1 MLVPLLF
8 VAFFAFSSGDFGR
21 RIGGTIGRLVAI
33 PIVLMFAVISW
44 WVTRWRIEDGTLRIE
59 TGLLRRSSLRFPL
72 TQIQAIDTV
81 RPALARILGLAE
93 LRLRMGGSTGSSGRL
108 AYLTLG
114 QAETLRGQLLALAH
128 GIAANT
134 PAPREQVLLSVR
146 TDRLIVSI
154 LLSRLGVVTGVLL
167 VGLAVSMVVAPSTAV
182 AAIGGSGTMIL
193 GLLTAFWRRFNADYR
208 LTVADAPDGLHL
220 RSGLVDTAA
229 ETIPRGRV
237 QAIRMIEPLL
247 WRSFGWCRVEVD
259 VAGRQRAGR
268 ENRSQSRELRAV
280 LPVGTH
286 EEAVWLLGRL
296 LPDAPADRIPA
307 PPRARYKAPLRY
319 HYLAWGR
326 TDTCAV
332 ASSGRVARITSWVPL
347 TKVQSLRLVQGPLQR
362 RLRLATI
369 HLDTAGRRVGA
380 SLLDRDVDEAD
391 RVLAELTELSR
402 AARKAGR
409 GRSSGRPPD
418 GGSS

>member
-8 VAFFAFSSGDFGR
+8 VAFFAFTSGDFGR
-21 RIGGTIGRLVAI
+21 RIGGTIGRLVTI
-33 PIVLMFAVISW
+33 PIVLLFAVISW

-93 LRLRMGGSTGSSGRL
+93 LRLRTGGSTGSSGRL
-108 AYLTLG
+108 AYLALG
-114 QAETLRGQLLALAH
+114 QAETLRSQLLALAH

-167 VGLAVSMVVAPSTAV
+167 VGLVVSLVVAPSTAV
-182 AAIGGSGTMIL
+182 AAIGGSGTVIL

-208 LTVADAPDGLHL
+208 LTVAEAPDGLRL

-247 WRSFGWCRVEVD
+247 WRPFGWCRVEVD
-259 VAGRQRAGR
+259 VAGRQRAGG
-268 ENRSQSRELRAV
+268 ENRSQGRELRAV

-296 LPDAPADRIPA
+296 LPDAPTDRIPA

-332 ASSGRVARITSWVPL
+332 ATSGRVARITSWVPL
-347 TKVQSLRLVQGPLQR
+347 TKVQSLRLVRGPLQR

-380 SLLDRDVDEAD
+380 SLLDRDADEAD

-402 AARKAGR
+402 AARRASREPSAGLTAP
-409 GRSSGRPPD
+409 G
-418 GGSS
+418 

>member
-8 VAFFAFSSGDFGR
+8 VAFYAFSSGDFSR
-21 RIGGTIGRLVAI
+21 RIGGAITRLIAI
-33 PIVLMFAVISW
+33 PIVLLFAVISW
-44 WVTRWRIEDGTLRIE
+44 WVTRWRIEDGALRIE

-93 LRLRMGGSTGSSGRL
+93 LRLRMGGSTGNSGRL
-108 AYLTLG
+108 AYLSLAH
-114 QAETLRGQLLALAH
+114 AETVRGQLLALAH
-128 GIAANT
+128 GIHVNT
-134 PAPREQVLLSVR
+134 PAPPEQVLLSVR
-146 TDRLIVSI
+146 TDRLLVSI
-154 LLSRLGVVTGVLL
+154 LLSRLGVVTGILL
-167 VGLAVSMVVAPSTAV
+167 VGLVLTFSVAPGAALAVVA
-182 AAIGGSGTMIL
+182 GSGSVGL
-193 GLLTAFWRRFNADYR
+193 GLLAAFWRSFNGDYR
-208 LTVADAPDGLHL
+208 LTVAEAPDGLRL

-247 WRSFGWCRVEVD
+247 WRPFGWCRLEVD

-268 ENRSQSRELRAV
+268 ENRSQSRALRAV
-280 LPVGTH
+280 LPVGSH
-286 EEAVWLLGRL
+286 EEAAWLLGRL
-296 LPDAPADRIPA
+296 LPNAPTDRIPA

-319 HYLAWGR
+319 HFLAWGR

-332 ASSGRVARITSWVPL
+332 ATSGRVTRITCWVPL
-347 TKVQSLRLVQGPLQR
+347 TKVQSLRRVQGPLQR
-362 RLRLATI
+362 RLRLASI

-391 RVLAELTELSR
+391 RLLAELTDLSR
-402 AARKAGR
+402 AARKAGPR
-409 GRSSGRPPD
+409 PDAGLTPSG
-418 GGSS
+418 

>member
-1 MLVPLLF
+1 LLVPLFF
-8 VAFFAFSSGDFGR
+8 VAFYAFSSGDFGR
-21 RIGGTIGRLVAI
+21 RIGGTITRLIAI
-33 PIVLMFAVISW
+33 PIVLFFAVISW
-44 WVTRWRIEDGTLRIE
+44 WVTRWRIEDGALRIE

-93 LRLRMGGSTGSSGRL
+93 LRLRMGGSTGSLGRL
-108 AYLTLG
+108 TYLSLA
-114 QAETLRGQLLALAH
+114 QAETVRGQLLALAH
-128 GIAANT
+128 GIEVNT
-134 PAPREQVLLSVR
+134 PAPPEQVLLSVR

-154 LLSRLGVVTGVLL
+154 LLSRLGVVTGFLL
-167 VGLAVSMVVAPSTAV
+167 VGLVLTYSVAPGAALAV
-182 AAIGGSGTMIL
+182 IGGSGTVGL
-193 GLLTAFWRRFNADYR
+193 GLLAAFWRSFNGDYR
-208 LTVADAPDGLHL
+208 LTVAEAPDGLRL
-220 RSGLVDTAA
+220 RSGLIDTAA

-247 WRSFGWCRVEVD
+247 WRPFGWCRLEVD

-268 ENRSQSRELRAV
+268 ENRSQSRDLRAV
-280 LPVGTH
+280 LPVGSH
-286 EEAVWLLGRL
+286 EDAAWLLGRL
-296 LPDAPADRIPA
+296 LPDAPTDRIPA
-307 PPRARYKAPLRY
+307 PVRARYKAPLRY

-332 ASSGRVARITSWVPL
+332 ATSGRVTRITSWVPL
-347 TKVQSLRLVQGPLQR
+347 TKVQSLRRVQGPLQR
-362 RLRLATI
+362 RLGLASL

-402 AARKAGR
+402 AARKTGR
-409 GRSSGRPPD
+409 GPD
-418 GGSS
+418 AGLTAPG